1 MKKELKGRQ
10 VLGVNLIKAKQPYN
24 ADGKNA
30 GQFFSNFALDGF
42 VFSVNDNMKFKE
54 DLNNGNIYSI
64 SVDESQI
71 DDAEGGK
78 RTVWSFLQYTTVKA
92 EVIMAKA
99 EGEINNALNVIDKQE
114 FADAD
119 VNALKGD

>member
-24 ADGKNA
+24 PEGKNK

-71 DDAEGGK
+71 DAEGGK
-78 RTVWSFLQYTTVKA
+78 RTVWSFLQYTTVRA

-99 EGEINNALNVIDKQE
+99 EGEINNALTVIDAQE